1 MSYVHPAPKDRDVA
15 KQYQTK
21 AKNLI
26 YFEDSLEK
34 ELQAKYQPPQD
45 QSLQNERIERFMNDD
60 VPQYRNARNMA
71 NKFSTV
77 EQLQRGGIP
86 ELSDRYRYNIGPN

>member
-1 MSYVHPAPKDRDVA
+1 MSYVHPAPKDRDLA
-15 KQYQTK
+15 KQYQTA

-26 YFEDSLEK
+26 YFEDNLEK
-34 ELQAKYQPPQD
+34 ELQAKNHLPQD
-45 QSLQNERIERFMNDD
+45 RSLQNERIERFMNDD
-60 VPQYRNARNMA
+60 VPQYKNARNMA

-86 ELSDRYRYNIGPN
+86 DLNDKFRHNIGTN